1 MSVKRNVMIAIALVL
16 AMLLP
21 VITTAAVVVNNNV
34 TVEVSPV
41 HPNAVYLTEGPGY
54 AMANSSGYIGI
65 TGNNAKYTNST
76 VYISTIPGS
85 GYVVMTNVLAI
96 YNGSSSDAPLFL
108 WINGTIP
115 SGVQLFYSSS
125 LMSFNGKSVS
135 GTPMGLTNGPIH
147 LTAPGDALY
156 ISVEVSSISSA
167 KFSLEMQ
174 QE

>member
-1 MSVKRNVMIAIALVL
+1 MKRNLVIALAFVL
-16 AMLLP
+16 AMLVPL
-21 VITTAAVVVNNNV
+21 ITTAAVVVNNNV
-34 TVEVSPV
+34 TVEVSPTHV
-41 HPNAVYLTEGPGY
+41 NTVYLTEGPGY
-54 AMANSSGYIGI
+54 AKANASGYIGI
-65 TGNNAKYTNST
+65 AGNNAKYTNST

-85 GYVVMTNVLAI
+85 GYVVMTNVLAV
-96 YNGSSSDAPLFL
+96 YNGSASSSPLFL

-135 GTPMGLTNGPIH
+135 GTAMGSTNGPIH

-156 ISVEVSSISSA
+156 ISIKVSSSSSA
-167 KFSLEMQ
+167 EFSLELQ